1 MAERI
6 PEHSKVPTAPLI
18 LSVWPGLARLW
29 LRGQWSGLAVAIGF
43 GSLLQLALLVTFV
56 WPQLLSRD
64 LPVWAAPTGAWV
76 LVVGLWIAGVR
87 SALDLRRQMA
97 REAMGDPAAVEPL
110 LRQVQTEY
118 LKGHWIEAESLLR
131 QLLDQRP
138 ADVEAQLLLA
148 TLYRRTKRYDEARQ
162 QLDAMT
168 KHAAA
173 AKWIDEI
180 DRELKLL
187 ASKSETKL
195 SLLRA
200 A

>member
-1 MAERI
+1 
-6 PEHSKVPTAPLI
+6 VPTAPLI

-29 LRGQWSGLAVAIGF
+29 LRGQWSGLAVAMGF
-43 GSLLQLALLVTFV
+43 GSLLQLALVVTFV

-64 LPVWAAPTGAWV
+64 LPIWAAPTGAWV

-87 SALDLRRQMA
+87 STLALRRQLA
-97 REAMGDPAAVEPL
+97 REAMGNPAAVEPL

-131 QLLDQRP
+131 QLLGQRP

-148 TLYRRTKRYDEARQ
+148 TLYRRTKRYDEARA
-162 QLDAMT
+162 QLDALT
-168 KHAAA
+168 QHAAA

-187 ASKSETKL
+187 VNRSEVKSP
-195 SLLRA
+195 LLRA

>member
-1 MAERI
+1 M
-6 PEHSKVPTAPLI
+6 PTAPLI

-43 GSLLQLALLVTFV
+43 SGLLQLALLVTFV

-87 SALDLRRQMA
+87 SALALRRQLA
-97 REAMGDPAAVEPL
+97 DQAKGDPAAVEPL

-118 LKGHWIEAESLLR
+118 LKGHWIEAETLVR
-131 QLLDQRP
+131 QLLGQRP

-162 QLDAMT
+162 QLDALSRLP
-168 KHAAA
+168 AAA
-173 AKWIDEI
+173 LWVDEI
-180 DRELKLL
+180 ERELKLL
-187 ASKSETKL
+187 ENKSAAK
-195 SLLRA
+195 SPLLRA